1 MHFTLSR
8 SCVFSDG
15 IGRTGTLCALMTSLE
30 RIKLEDTVNVFT
42 TVRMLRTQRPGM
54 VQTLVSYFDFS
65 ALLNKNKVVNKNN
78 NENITRVL
86 FVFYHLIFWGL
97 S

>member
-1 MHFTLSR
+1 MRFTLFH

-30 RIKLEDTVNVFT
+30 RIKLEDTVDVFT

-54 VQTLVSYFDFS
+54 VQTLVSHFDFN
-65 ALLNKNKVVNKNN
+65 ALLPG
-78 NENITRVL
+78 L
-86 FVFYHLIFWGL
+86 F
-97 S
+97 